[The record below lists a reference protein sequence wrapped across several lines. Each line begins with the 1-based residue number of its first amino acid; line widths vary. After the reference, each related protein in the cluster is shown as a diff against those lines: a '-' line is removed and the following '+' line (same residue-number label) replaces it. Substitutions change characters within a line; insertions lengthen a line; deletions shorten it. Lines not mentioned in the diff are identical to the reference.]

1 MKTSK
6 IEKQLKKEIK
16 AAAASNFLNI
26 ASKCNEKEVVFE
38 KRLVVEQGVAPKNE
52 SSHFIKNTV
61 IALLIALVLALAGIL
76 LINQLR
82 NESKGGSFIIDINP
96 SLEIVYNENTEVTQI
111 NALNEDAE
119 VLLCNLELVG
129 KSYKDAVGLL
139 MDNCVKLGYLSPS
152 REDNAIMTTALLENG
167 EKSEEMTQEIKELF
181 YKEFENRRM
190 HGVVI
195 AGFENSELKQ
205 EAEKYGIDTQKYSLI
220 QEYLSLGGEL
230 DEEKYAKTS
239 IRELYSFIYEKTKAQ
254 KNAKIESLNSKANE
268 IDSALLDALSD
279 VNKLLASKIENLS
292 SIEDVERYSSY
303 IISIS
308 QYASQ
313 VGNNKDDKYQVVIH
327 NVLAFFDKILE
338 KETDTEIV
346 NLINEIKKNIESQY
360 EELLKARDELCELNK
375 TPQEKMNERLDKF
388 SSEITSDKDIILPSQ
403 PKKEED
409 YKNEW
414 NEYKEKWNEERKNDL
429 SKKPPENDLS
439 KTPESLVPDNSPTEE
454 NKNH

>member
-1 MKTSK
+1 MKTSE
-6 IEKQLKKEIK
+6 IEKQLKKEIRE
-16 AAAASNFLNI
+16 AAASDFSNI

-38 KRLVVEQGVAPKNE
+38 KRPVVEHGIAPKNE
-52 SSHFIKNTV
+52 SSHSIKNTV
-61 IALLIALVLALAGIL
+61 IALLTALVLALAGIL

-119 VLLCNLELVG
+119 VLLCNMELVG
-129 KSYKDAVGLL
+129 KSYKEAVGLL

-167 EKSEEMTQEIKELF
+167 EKNEDMTQEIKELF

-230 DEEKYAKTS
+230 EEKEYAKTS
-239 IRELYSFIYEKTKAQ
+239 IRELYSFIYQKNKEEKT
-254 KNAKIESLNSKANE
+254 AKIESLNSKANE
-268 IDSALLDALSD
+268 IDRELLDALSN
-279 VNKLLASKIENLS
+279 VNKLIASKIENLS

-313 VGNNKDDKYQVVIH
+313 VGNNKDDKYQSVIQ
-327 NVLAFFDKILE
+327 NVSAFFDNILE
-338 KETDTEIV
+338 KETDAEII
-346 NLINEIKKNIESQY
+346 NLIKETKTDIEFQY
-360 EELLKARDELCELNK
+360 EELSKAQKELGELNK
-375 TPQEKMNERLDKF
+375 TPQDKMNERLDKF
-388 SSEITSDKDIILPSQ
+388 SSDIKGDTDVILPPQ
-403 PKKEED
+403 PPKEED
-409 YKNEW
+409 YINEW

-429 SKKPPENDLS
+429 SKKSPENDLS